1 MDIME
6 NQSSQHTERTD
17 TKVVIKTS
25 ENDME
30 TAKKM
35 KQISHMLMER
45 NKQAYKELANIP

>member
-1 MDIME
+1 MKK
-6 NQSSQHTERTD
+6 QSPQHIERTG

-35 KQISHMLMER
+35 KQVSHMLMER